1 MTTTRDLLCVRC
13 RRRAAHAAKGGVTH
27 SNFRLVARVMAGFVW
42 YTNHRMWKI
51 VPPFKDSW
59 DVLKAYVVDASA
71 YVYWSTPHLQDQ
83 IKVGDAAYI
92 FRTVDKPGIVACGR
106 VEETP
111 RPLTPLERKRVRLS
125 PRVSTPAGWDESV
138 APSAWKTGIRIER
151 TFWDEPIDAGLRAQL
166 TAVARLSEEDA
177 RAVEGEI
184 GRR

>member
-1 MTTTRDLLCVRC
+1 
-13 RRRAAHAAKGGVTH
+13 
-27 SNFRLVARVMAGFVW
+27 MAGFVW

-51 VPPFKDSW
+51 VPPFTDSW

-83 IKVGDAAYI
+83 IKAGDAAYI
-92 FRTVDKPGIVACGR
+92 FRTVDQPGIVACGR

-111 RPLTPLERKRVRLS
+111 RQLTPSSAGEFGHRARL
-125 PRVSTPAGWDESV
+125 TPAGWDEAV

-151 TFWDEPIDAGLRAQL
+151 TFWDDPVDAGLRAQL
-166 TAVARLSEEDA
+166 TAVARLGDDIVQAIE
-177 RAVEGEI
+177 REI

>member
-1 MTTTRDLLCVRC
+1 
-13 RRRAAHAAKGGVTH
+13 
-27 SNFRLVARVMAGFVW
+27 MAGFVW

-83 IKVGDAAYI
+83 IRVGDAAYI
-92 FRTVDKPGIVACGR
+92 FRTVDKPGIVACGH

-111 RPLTPLERKRVRLS
+111 RPLTRSSASAFAFPPRLA
-125 PRVSTPAGWDESV
+125 PAGWDESV

-151 TFWDEPIDAGLRAQL
+151 TFWDDPIDAGLRAQL
-166 TAVARLSEEDA
+166 TAVARLSDDA
-177 RAVEGEI
+177 VQAVEGEVS
-184 GRR
+184 RR

>member
-1 MTTTRDLLCVRC
+1 
-13 RRRAAHAAKGGVTH
+13 
-27 SNFRLVARVMAGFVW
+27 MAGFVW

-51 VPPFKDSW
+51 VPPFTDSW
-59 DVLKAYVVDASA
+59 DVLKAYVVDPAA

-106 VEETP
+106 VGETP
-111 RPLTPLERKRVRLS
+111 RQLTPSSMTEFVHPPRL
-125 PRVSTPAGWDESV
+125 TPAGWDESV

-151 TFWDEPIDAGLRAQL
+151 TFWDEPISTGLRAQL
-166 TAVARLSEEDA
+166 TAVARLSDDA
-177 RAVEGEI
+177 VQAIENEI

>member
-1 MTTTRDLLCVRC
+1 
-13 RRRAAHAAKGGVTH
+13 
-27 SNFRLVARVMAGFVW
+27 MAGFVW
-42 YTNHRMWKI
+42 FTNHRMWKI
-51 VPPFKDSW
+51 VPPFTDSW
-59 DVLKAYVVDASA
+59 DVLKAYVVDPSA

-111 RPLTPLERKRVRLS
+111 RQLTPSSLNEFTHRPRL
-125 PRVSTPAGWDESV
+125 TPPGWDEAV

-151 TFWDEPIDAGLRAQL
+151 AFWDDPVDAGLRAQL
-166 TAVARLSEEDA
+166 TAVARLGDDILQAIES
-177 RAVEGEI
+177 EI